1 MEQPWLDEAS
11 RMNPY
16 TYNITINARTARKKG
31 MLTKTEYKGRRV
43 KDNRTG

>member
-16 TYNITINARTARKKG
+16 TYNVTMNTARG
-31 MLTKTEYKGRRV
+31 KTTRGEEAEHG
-43 KDNRTG
+43 